1 MKSDGPTIG
10 LEDMASRL
18 RDAIGAAFV
27 RTGGEIPERNRADA
41 SRLPPISPSILATPD
56 STEAVS
62 QVLRLCSEV
71 RWPVVVQ
78 GGLTGLAGGA
88 HPKGTE
94 VALSLERMTGIEE
107 IDPVAGTLTARAGTA
122 LQIVQEAAAEAGFLC
137 GIDLG
142 ARGSCTIGGNVAT
155 NAGGNR
161 VLRYGMTRHNVLG
174 LEAVLADGTIVTS
187 MNKMLKNNAGYDW
200 TQMFIGSE
208 GTLGVVTRVVLG
220 LHARPGDISA
230 AFLKV
235 ADFAAAVAVQRAL
248 ERALPGR
255 LMAFEAMWPEVMAL
269 SERCFGL
276 KSPFASHDGITLLV
290 EVEASG
296 SEVDG
301 LQTCLMELYEHAVVS
316 EAFLARSEVDRLEFW
331 RFRETPYEY
340 RGRFGTMV
348 SFDVSLPRAVLEQ
361 ATEAIRGRVLDLW
374 PDAVVAIFGHLAD
387 SNLHVIALRV
397 EGTPGGHDAVE
408 CVVYDAVGGF
418 GGSISAEHGIGTKK
432 RAFLHLSRD
441 PTEIALMER
450 IKQALDPR
458 AILNRDRVLGGATHG
473 TLSSDRDAIR

>member
-18 RDAIGAAFV
+18 RDAIGPTFV
-27 RTGGEIPERNRADA
+27 RVGGQVPERNGADA
-41 SRLPPISPSILATPD
+41 SRLPPIAPSILATPD
-56 STEAVS
+56 TTEAVS
-62 QVLRLCSEV
+62 QVLRLCSEAH
-71 RWPVVVQ
+71 WPVVVQ

-107 IDPVAGTLTARAGTA
+107 IDPVAGTLTARAGTI
-122 LQIVQEAAAEAGFLC
+122 LQVVQQAAVEAGFLC

-187 MNKMLKNNAGYDW
+187 LNKMLKNNAGYDW

-220 LHARPGDISA
+220 LHPLPGDISA

-235 ADFAAAVAVQRAL
+235 SDFAAAVAVQRAL

-255 LMAFEAMWPEVMAL
+255 LMAFEAMWPEVMAM

-276 KSPFASHDGITLLV
+276 KSPFASHDGIALLV
-290 EVEASG
+290 EVEASE
-296 SEVDG
+296 SEVDALEG
-301 LQTCLMELYEHAVVS
+301 CLMGLVDQGVVQD
-316 EAFLARSEVDRLEFW
+316 AFLARSEADRLGFW
-331 RFRETPYEY
+331 KFRETPYEY
-340 RGRFGTMV
+340 RSKFGTMV
-348 SFDVSLPRAVLEQ
+348 SFDISLPRALLE
-361 ATEAIRGRVLDLW
+361 EAVGTIRNRVLDMW
-374 PDAVVAIFGHLAD
+374 PDTVVAVFGHLAD
-387 SNLHVIALRV
+387 SNLHVILLRV
-397 EGTPGGHDAVE
+397 DETLGGYEAVE
-408 CVVYDAVGGF
+408 SVVYGTVGEF
-418 GGSISAEHGIGTKK
+418 GGSISAEHGIGRKK
-432 RAFLHLSRD
+432 RAFLHLSRS
-441 PTEIALMER
+441 PAEIALMER
-450 IKQALDPR
+450 VKAALDPGR
-458 AILNRDRVLGGATHG
+458 ILNRDRVLGGREVH
-473 TLSSDRDAIR
+473 SSGP